1 MTARFHIGTSGWMYD
16 HWRGDFYPQ
25 ELAKSKWLPYYVE
38 QFETVELNNTHYIQ
52 PKPASW
58 QNWHDA
64 APDGFRYA
72 IKAHRF
78 LTHWKRFKDPER
90 SLEKQIRAAEALKS
104 HLGPFLYQAPPN
116 FERDEATVER
126 LEHFLSILP
135 RRHCH
140 TLEFR
145 HASWF
150 GDDTQEQLR
159 RHNVAFC
166 SYDMPKL
173 DCPVVATAS
182 FAYMRFH
189 GTTQKY
195 GGNYTDEMLRDW
207 AKRLKAIARDV
218 DDVYV
223 YFNNDIGGH
232 APRNAKTL
240 RELLG
245 A

>member
-1 MTARFHIGTSGWMYD
+1 MVAKFHIGTSGWMYD

-25 ELAKSKWLPYYVE
+25 DLPKSKWLPYYVE
-38 QFETVELNNTHYIQ
+38 RFETVELNNTHYIQ

-58 QNWHDA
+58 QNWHDV
-64 APDGFRYA
+64 APDGFKYA

-78 LTHWKRFKDPER
+78 LTHWKRFNDPER
-90 SLEKQIRAAEALKS
+90 SLEKQIKAAEALKT

-116 FERDEATVER
+116 FERTDENVER
-126 LEHFLSILP
+126 IEHFLSILP

-145 HASWF
+145 NASWF
-150 GDDTQEQLR
+150 GEDTQEQLR

-173 DCPVVATAS
+173 DCPLAATAS
-182 FAYMRFH
+182 FVYMRFH

-195 GGNYTDEMLRDW
+195 GGNYTDAMLKDW
-207 AKRLKAIARDV
+207 AKRLKALSRDL

-232 APRNAKTL
+232 APRNAKRL
-240 RELLG
+240 EELLED
-245 A
+245 